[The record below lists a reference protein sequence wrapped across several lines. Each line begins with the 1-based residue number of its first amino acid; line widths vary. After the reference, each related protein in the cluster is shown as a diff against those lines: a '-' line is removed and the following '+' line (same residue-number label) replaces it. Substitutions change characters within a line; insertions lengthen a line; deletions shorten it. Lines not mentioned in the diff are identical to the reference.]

1 MAIALLIVDVQ
12 EGLFCHAPFP
22 LNAEGVI
29 ERINLLIGRARIAQV
44 PVIFIQH
51 ESGPEDGLLRD
62 TPDWA
67 LHRNLA
73 RLPHDPVV
81 AKTACDGFFRTE
93 LKAVL
98 DGLQVSEL
106 IVAGYATDFC
116 LDTTLRRAASE
127 GYAVTVAAD
136 AHTSKDRPV
145 LKAEE
150 IVAHY
155 NWVWANFIAQFPIRV
170 LPAAELLKA

>member
-1 MAIALLIVDVQ
+1 MAAALLIVDVQ
-12 EGLFCHAPFP
+12 VGLFCHAPFP
-22 LNAEGVI
+22 LDAGGVI
-29 ERINLLIGRARIAQV
+29 ERINLLIGRARAAQV

-51 ESGPEDGLLRD
+51 ESGPEDGLQRGS
-62 TPDWA
+62 PDWA
-67 LHRNLA
+67 LHPDLA
-73 RLPHDPVV
+73 RLPHDRVI
-81 AKTACDGFFRTE
+81 AKTACDGFCRTD

-98 DGLQVSEL
+98 DGLQVTEL

-136 AHTSKDRPV
+136 AHTSKNRPV
-145 LKAEE
+145 LKAAD

-155 NWVWANFIAQFPIRV
+155 NWVWANFIAPVPIRV
-170 LPAAELLKA
+170 LPAAGLLLA